1 MHLLMQHFCYS
12 VTGACNLSSTIS
24 IDEESFQALECWPH
38 SQTFRNNAILR
49 GLGDGPPITDGTQEQ
64 RKWWAGGCGDSW
76 DRSDLHK
83 PSFLP
88 QLCLIFFIFLHLN
101 RWIFLHIFWVF
112 PLEQNTNAHKNYPQ
126 TEPVFYPCFPSS
138 VSFFLFFHLTLI
150 FGCPNH
156 NNIGWRTQRPEAS
169 FFLCKDLLVT
179 GCFL

>member
-49 GLGDGPPITDGTQEQ
+49 GLGDSPPITDGTQEQ

-88 QLCLIFFIFLHLN
+88 QLCLSDFFH
-101 RWIFLHIFWVF
+101 
-112 PLEQNTNAHKNYPQ
+112 
-126 TEPVFYPCFPSS
+126 FPSS
-138 VSFFLFFHLTLI
+138 KQVNISTYILSVSPWTKYKCTQKLSSNWTSLLSLFSIFCFLFPF
-150 FGCPNH
+150 F
-156 NNIGWRTQRPEAS
+156 S
-169 FFLCKDLLVT
+169 FNFDIWLS
-179 GCFL
+179 